1 MNMRLDEARH
11 GHSAIRVER
20 DGCNRGSRTA
30 LYTHEPAAFYPDVA
44 QVLRAPQGDVF
55 DENIQ
60 RHRHAPVLNTS
71 TNTTHRQ
78 YQALCS
84 RFPQASIQFTQLDVC
99 CTLLVPGCINVL
111 HSERIVMSVAP
122 ISSMIRLLLV
132 LFGTLSLLLTT
143 PQAQAQ
149 DKVLRVGT
157 LKLIHGITPYF
168 YEKFAPPGY
177 TVEVIPFESPTDG
190 KNAVLTGT
198 VDTCIHGIAAFLLG
212 AAAGE
217 PVVIVAAA
225 TNRGMGI
232 VADAKSD
239 IKTIRDLKGK
249 RVAIFP
255 GSTQEVV
262 ILERLKAEG
271 MSISDIQPIRLSFS
285 DMAAALARG
294 DIDAYVG
301 AEPGPG
307 ISPANGTGRLIEYPY
322 STPIGSLNMILSASE
337 KMIKQDPERIK
348 MIVKMHEQ
356 ATDYAM
362 AHPEEMIQVAMQKL
376 GQQRKSIEIA
386 VPNVELTW
394 KIDDEF
400 IKRAKAYSELMV
412 EKKQVRQ
419 APDMAHAITEQFM

>member
-1 MNMRLDEARH
+1 M
-11 GHSAIRVER
+11 
-20 DGCNRGSRTA
+20 
-30 LYTHEPAAFYPDVA
+30 PAAPY
-44 QVLRAPQGDVF
+44 L
-55 DENIQ
+55 
-60 RHRHAPVLNTS
+60 T
-71 TNTTHRQ
+71 
-78 YQALCS
+78 
-84 RFPQASIQFTQLDVC
+84 
-99 CTLLVPGCINVL
+99 
-111 HSERIVMSVAP
+111 
-122 ISSMIRLLLV
+122 RLLTIL
-132 LFGTLSLLLTT
+132 LATLSFVTSAPKAT
-143 PQAQAQ
+143 AD

-177 TVEVIPFESPTDG
+177 KIEVVPFESPTDG

-217 PVVIVAAA
+217 PIVIVAAA

-232 VADAKSD
+232 IADAKSD
-239 IKTIRDLKGK
+239 IKTVKDLKGK
-249 RVAIFP
+249 RVAIWP

-271 MSISDIQPIRLSFS
+271 LTVRDIQPVRLSFS
-285 DMAAALARG
+285 DMPAALARG

-307 ISPANGTGRLIEYPY
+307 ISLANGTGRLVEYPY

-337 KMIKQDPERIK
+337 KMIKENPERLK
-348 MIVKMHEQ
+348 MIVDMHKK

-362 AHPEEMIQVAMQKL
+362 AHPEEMVEVAMQKL
-376 GQQRKSIEIA
+376 GQQRPSIEKA

-394 KIDDEF
+394 KIDQNF
-400 IKRAKAYSELMV
+400 IDRAKAYSELMV

>member
-1 MNMRLDEARH
+1 MPA
-11 GHSAIRVER
+11 V
-20 DGCNRGSRTA
+20 SR
-30 LYTHEPAAFYPDVA
+30 
-44 QVLRAPQGDVF
+44 
-55 DENIQ
+55 
-60 RHRHAPVLNTS
+60 S
-71 TNTTHRQ
+71 
-78 YQALCS
+78 
-84 RFPQASIQFTQLDVC
+84 
-99 CTLLVPGCINVL
+99 LL
-111 HSERIVMSVAP
+111 S
-122 ISSMIRLLLV
+122 RLLFASL
-132 LFGTLSLLLTT
+132 GALSLLAAAA
-143 PQAQAQ
+143 PQARAQ

-168 YEKFAPPGY
+168 YEKFAPSGY

-217 PVVIVAAA
+217 PVVIVAGA
-225 TNRGMGI
+225 TSRGMGI
-232 VADAKSD
+232 IADAKSD
-239 IKTIRDLKGK
+239 IRTIKDLKGK

-262 ILERLKAEG
+262 ILEGLKAEG

-285 DMAAALARG
+285 DMPGALARG

-307 ISPANGTGRLIEYPY
+307 ISLANGTGRLVEYPY
-322 STPIGSLNMILSASE
+322 STSIGSL
-337 KMIKQDPERIK
+337 K
-348 MIVKMHEQ
+348 MIVEMHKK

-362 AHPEEMIQVAMQKL
+362 AHPEEMVEVAMQKL
-376 GQQRKSIEIA
+376 GQQRASIEKA

-394 KIDDEF
+394 KIDNPF
-400 IKRAKAYSELMV
+400 IERAKAYSGLMV

>member
-1 MNMRLDEARH
+1 M
-11 GHSAIRVER
+11 
-20 DGCNRGSRTA
+20 
-30 LYTHEPAAFYPDVA
+30 PVA
-44 QVLRAPQGDVF
+44 SPL
-55 DENIQ
+55 
-60 RHRHAPVLNTS
+60 T
-71 TNTTHRQ
+71 
-78 YQALCS
+78 
-84 RFPQASIQFTQLDVC
+84 
-99 CTLLVPGCINVL
+99 
-111 HSERIVMSVAP
+111 
-122 ISSMIRLLLV
+122 RLLLASI
-132 LFGTLSLLLTT
+132 GALSLLVAA
-143 PQAQAQ
+143 PQARAE

-177 TVEVIPFESPTDG
+177 KVEVVPFESPTDG

-239 IKTIRDLKGK
+239 IKTIKDLKGK

-285 DMAAALARG
+285 DMAGALARG

-307 ISPANGTGRLIEYPY
+307 ISLANGTGRLVEYPY
-322 STPIGSLNMILSASE
+322 STSIGSLNMILSASE
-337 KMIKQDPERIK
+337 KMIKESPDKLK
-348 MIVKMHEQ
+348 MIVDMHKK

-362 AHPEEMIQVAMQKL
+362 AHPEEMIQIAMQKL

-400 IKRAKAYSELMV
+400 VKRAKAYSELMV

-419 APDMAHAITEQFM
+419 APDMARAITEQFM

>member
-1 MNMRLDEARH
+1 MPVASFLN
-11 GHSAIRVER
+11 RV
-20 DGCNRGSRTA
+20 
-30 LYTHEPAAFYPDVA
+30 L
-44 QVLRAPQGDVF
+44 
-55 DENIQ
+55 
-60 RHRHAPVLNTS
+60 PVLFAAVS
-71 TNTTHRQ
+71 FVI
-78 YQALCS
+78 AA
-84 RFPQASIQFTQLDVC
+84 PKASAD
-99 CTLLVPGCINVL
+99 
-111 HSERIVMSVAP
+111 
-122 ISSMIRLLLV
+122 
-132 LFGTLSLLLTT
+132 
-143 PQAQAQ
+143 

-177 TVEVIPFESPTDG
+177 KIEVIPFESPTDG

-198 VDTCIHGIAAFLLG
+198 VDTCIHGIASFLLG

-217 PVVIVAAA
+217 PIVLVAGA
-225 TNRGMGI
+225 TNRGMAI

-239 IKTIRDLKGK
+239 IKTVKDLRGK
-249 RVAIFP
+249 RVAIWP

-271 MSISDIQPIRLSFS
+271 MSVKDIQAIRLSFS
-285 DMAAALARG
+285 DMPSGLARG

-307 ISPANGTGRLIEYPY
+307 ISLANGSGRLVEYPY

-337 KMIKQDPERIK
+337 KMIKENPERLK
-348 MIVKMHEQ
+348 MIIEMHKK

-362 AHPEEMIQVAMQKL
+362 AHPEEMVEVAMQKL
-376 GQQRKSIEIA
+376 GQQRPSIEKA

-394 KIDDEF
+394 KIDQTF
-400 IKRAKAYSELMV
+400 IDRAKAYSELMV

-419 APDMAHAITEQFM
+419 APDLTHAITQQFM

>member
-1 MNMRLDEARH
+1 MPVASPLTRRLIVSL
-11 GHSAIRVER
+11 G
-20 DGCNRGSRTA
+20 
-30 LYTHEPAAFYPDVA
+30 
-44 QVLRAPQGDVF
+44 VL
-55 DENIQ
+55 
-60 RHRHAPVLNTS
+60 
-71 TNTTHRQ
+71 
-78 YQALCS
+78 
-84 RFPQASIQFTQLDVC
+84 
-99 CTLLVPGCINVL
+99 
-111 HSERIVMSVAP
+111 
-122 ISSMIRLLLV
+122 LLLV
-132 LFGTLSLLLTT
+132 SA
-143 PQAQAQ
+143 PQARAEN
-149 DKVLRVGT
+149 KVLRVGT

-177 TVEVIPFESPTDG
+177 KIEVVPFESPTDG

-239 IKTIRDLKGK
+239 IKTVKDLKGK

-285 DMAAALARG
+285 DMAGALARG

-307 ISPANGTGRLIEYPY
+307 ISLANGTGRLVEYPY

-337 KMIKQDPERIK
+337 KLIKENPERLK
-348 MIVKMHEQ
+348 MIVDMHKK

-362 AHPEEMIQVAMQKL
+362 AHPDEMIQIAMQKL
-376 GQQRKSIEIA
+376 GQQRASIEIA

-400 IKRAKAYSELMV
+400 VKRAKAYSELMV

-419 APDMAHAITEQFM
+419 APDMSRAITQQFM

>member
-1 MNMRLDEARH
+1 
-11 GHSAIRVER
+11 
-20 DGCNRGSRTA
+20 
-30 LYTHEPAAFYPDVA
+30 
-44 QVLRAPQGDVF
+44 
-55 DENIQ
+55 
-60 RHRHAPVLNTS
+60 
-71 TNTTHRQ
+71 
-78 YQALCS
+78 
-84 RFPQASIQFTQLDVC
+84 
-99 CTLLVPGCINVL
+99 
-111 HSERIVMSVAP
+111 MSVAP
-122 ISSMIRLLLV
+122 TSLMTRLSLV
-132 LFGTLSLLLTT
+132 LLGTLSLLLTT
-143 PQAQAQ
+143 PQARAQ

-217 PVVIVAAA
+217 PIVVVAAA
-225 TNRGMGI
+225 TNRGMAI
-232 VADAKSD
+232 IADAKSD
-239 IKTIRDLKGK
+239 IKTVKDLKGK

-262 ILERLKAEG
+262 VLERLKAEG
-271 MSISDIQPIRLSFS
+271 LSIKDVQPIRLSFS
-285 DMAAALARG
+285 DMPQALARG

-301 AEPGPG
+301 AEPGPS
-307 ISPANGTGRLIEYPY
+307 ISLANGTGRLVEYPY

-337 KMIKQDPERIK
+337 KLIKDDPARLKLIIE
-348 MIVKMHEQ
+348 MHKK

-362 AHPEEMIQVAMQKL
+362 AHPEEMIEVAMQKL
-376 GQQRKSIEIA
+376 GQQRASIEKA

-394 KIDDEF
+394 KIDDTF
-400 IKRAKAYSELMV
+400 IERAKAYSGLMV